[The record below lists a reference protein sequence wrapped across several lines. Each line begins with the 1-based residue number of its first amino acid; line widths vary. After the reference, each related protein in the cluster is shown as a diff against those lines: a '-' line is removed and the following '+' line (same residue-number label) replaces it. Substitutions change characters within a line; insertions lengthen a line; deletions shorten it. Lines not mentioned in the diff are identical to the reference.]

1 MQVCCGGE
9 NQGKPI
15 SRGRYLIGRAVC
27 GVVFT
32 GYAGV
37 IAALS
42 LVDPGYRTLLG
53 SYRTWIGDQRREI
66 RSRDGI
72 EIRRS

>member
-15 SRGRYLIGRAVC
+15 GRTRYLLGRLLC

-32 GYAGV
+32 GYTGV
-37 IAALS
+37 LAALS
-42 LVDPGYRTLLG
+42 LVDPGYRPLLA
-53 SYRTWIGDQRREI
+53 SYRLWVRDQSREI
-66 RSRDGI
+66 RELKGI
-72 EIRRS
+72 ELERR